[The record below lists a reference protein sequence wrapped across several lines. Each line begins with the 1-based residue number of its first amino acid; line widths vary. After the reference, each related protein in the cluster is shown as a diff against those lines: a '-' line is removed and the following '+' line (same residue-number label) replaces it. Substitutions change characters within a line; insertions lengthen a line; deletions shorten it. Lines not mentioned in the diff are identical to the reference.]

1 MASFI
6 TSFLRASM
14 LTGTAAPAI
23 PPIRRGLLNWD
34 RMPCREP
41 SPAEK
46 SLVGEVN
53 ARLGTVFT
61 TKQFARWREERYLR
75 PLLREWRGRNGS
87 ASAWDKKLLE
97 EAVALGAAKAGRTPL
112 YEAAL
117 SVFVAGGQIGEASV
131 RRAYSA
137 ALDVTERFLRAGC
150 GADDP
155 AEVAQTVAPTMV
167 KRLLRTP
174 DGTRWK
180 KRLVAA
186 HKEPQESLERMC
198 EAMVAIALGGPL
210 PSRAA
215 VQDFLDASGLAAAEH
230 ESVGGLGPWAA
241 GLSRERI
248 SDGLQEFSVPA
259 LRRRIASTPFAD
271 LCRARDSAKQLV
283 SLITAVAPVIKE
295 TTQTPDALGFAE
307 FTYLDLDRQLPLLVP
322 AVLIFE
328 EMGLDVQRVVR
339 LARRFVPLYR
349 ALNVLLR
356 AMPRHLRRFM
366 TPDGI
371 TRLNNRPRHDRIAF
385 IRHLQKSIAD
395 HPDAAAAVVRTGNRR
410 LSVFGGQKEP
420 FRE

>member
-1 MASFI
+1 
-6 TSFLRASM
+6 
-14 LTGTAAPAI
+14 
-23 PPIRRGLLNWD
+23 
-34 RMPCREP
+34 MPCREP

-46 SLVGEVN
+46 SLVSEVN
-53 ARLGTVFT
+53 ARLGAAFT

-75 PLLREWRGRNGS
+75 PLRREWRGRKGS
-87 ASAWDKKLLE
+87 ASAWDRQLLE
-97 EAVALGAAKAGRTPL
+97 EAVALAAAKTGRTPL

-117 SVFVAGGQIGEASV
+117 AVFVAGGPIREESV

-150 GADDP
+150 KADDP
-155 AEVAQTVAPTMV
+155 AEVARTVSPTMV
-167 KRLLRTP
+167 KRLLRAP

-180 KRLVAA
+180 KRLAA
-186 HKEPQESLERMC
+186 AGKEPQESLGRMC
-198 EAMVAIALGGPL
+198 EAMVAVALGGPL
-210 PSRAA
+210 PSQLA

-230 ESVGGLGPWAA
+230 ESTGGLGPWAA

-248 SDGLQEFSVPA
+248 SDGLREFSLPA
-259 LRRRIASTPFAD
+259 LRERIAATPFTD

-283 SLITAVAPVIKE
+283 SLIAAVAPVIKD

-307 FTYLDLDRQLPLLVP
+307 FTYLDLDKQLPLLVP

-349 ALNVLLR
+349 ALNILLQ
-356 AMPRHLRRFM
+356 AMPRYLRRFM
-366 TPDGI
+366 TSDGI
-371 TRLNNRPRHDRIAF
+371 ARLNQRPRQDRVAF

-395 HPDAAAAVVRTGNRR
+395 HPDAAETVGAH
-410 LSVFGGQKEP
+410 K
-420 FRE
+420 

>member
-1 MASFI
+1 
-6 TSFLRASM
+6 
-14 LTGTAAPAI
+14 
-23 PPIRRGLLNWD
+23 
-34 RMPCREP
+34 MPRREP

-46 SLVGEVN
+46 SLVAEVN
-53 ARLGTVFT
+53 ARLGTTFT

-75 PLLREWRGRNGS
+75 PLRRKWRGRNGS
-87 ASAWDKKLLE
+87 ASEWDKQLLD
-97 EAVALGAAKAGRTPL
+97 EAVAFGAAKTGRTPL

-117 SVFVAGGQIGEASV
+117 SVFVAGGPIGEEPV

-137 ALDVTERFLRAGC
+137 ALDVTERFLHAGC
-150 GADDP
+150 EADDP
-155 AEVAQTVAPTMV
+155 AVVAHTVAPTMV
-167 KRLLRTP
+167 KRLLRTR

-180 KRLVAA
+180 KRLAA
-186 HKEPQESLERMC
+186 AGKEPLEGLERMC
-198 EAMVAIALGGPL
+198 EAMIAVALGGPL
-210 PSRAA
+210 PSQVA

-230 ESVGGLGPWAA
+230 ETAGGLGPWAA
-241 GLSRERI
+241 GLSRERM
-248 SDGLQEFSVPA
+248 SDGLREFSVPA
-259 LRRRIASTPFAD
+259 LRVRIAATPFAD
-271 LCRARDSAKQLV
+271 LCRARDSARQLV
-283 SLITAVAPVIKE
+283 SLISAVAPVIRD

-307 FTYLDLDRQLPLLVP
+307 FTYLDLDKQLPLLVP

-395 HPDAAAAVVRTGNRR
+395 HPDAAAAVGTH
-410 LSVFGGQKEP
+410 K
-420 FRE
+420 

>member
-1 MASFI
+1 
-6 TSFLRASM
+6 
-14 LTGTAAPAI
+14 
-23 PPIRRGLLNWD
+23 
-34 RMPCREP
+34 MPRREP

-46 SLVGEVN
+46 SLVAEVN
-53 ARLGTVFT
+53 ARLGTTFT
-61 TKQFARWREERYLR
+61 TKQFARWREEKYLR
-75 PLLREWRGRNGS
+75 PLRREWRGRNGS
-87 ASAWDKKLLE
+87 ASAWDKQLFD

-117 SVFVAGGQIGEASV
+117 SVFVAGGPIGEEAV

-150 GADDP
+150 EADDP
-155 AEVAQTVAPTMV
+155 AVVAHTVAPTMV
-167 KRLLRTP
+167 KRLLRTR

-180 KRLVAA
+180 KRLAA
-186 HKEPQESLERMC
+186 VGKEPLESLKRLC
-198 EAMVAIALGGPL
+198 EAMVAAALGGPL

-215 VQDFLDASGLAAAEH
+215 VQDFLDASGLAAAER
-230 ESVGGLGPWAA
+230 ESTGGLGPWAE

-248 SDGLQEFSVPA
+248 SHGLQKFSLPA
-259 LRRRIASTPFAD
+259 LRMRIAATPFDD

-283 SLITAVAPVIKE
+283 SLMAVLAPVIKD

-307 FTYLDLDRQLPLLVP
+307 FTYLEIDKQLPLMVP

-371 TRLNNRPRHDRIAF
+371 ARLNERSRRERVAF
-385 IRHLQKSIAD
+385 IRHLKNSIAD
-395 HPDAAAAVVRTGNRR
+395 HPEAAATVGAH
-410 LSVFGGQKEP
+410 K
-420 FRE
+420 